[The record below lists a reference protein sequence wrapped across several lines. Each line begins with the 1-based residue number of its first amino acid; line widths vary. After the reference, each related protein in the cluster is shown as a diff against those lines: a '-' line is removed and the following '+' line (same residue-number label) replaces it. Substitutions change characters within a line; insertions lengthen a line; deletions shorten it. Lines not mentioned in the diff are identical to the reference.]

1 MGTFSSISDPA
12 SKKRSDQTEIMESRI
27 AEVCRSWEDEMSWR
41 SWEEEMSWRSWEE
54 EMSWRSWEDEMWID
68 VVGRCAGFPLLVGL
82 LIVCAK
88 VLQTHRICVTNII
101 FISGIAGDG

>member
-54 EMSWRSWEDEMWID
+54 EMSWRSWEK
-68 VVGRCAGFPLLVGL
+68 
-82 LIVCAK
+82 IVCAK

>member
-27 AEVCRSWEDEMSWR
+27 AEVCRSWED
-41 SWEEEMSWRSWEE
+41 EMSWRSWEE

>member
-41 SWEEEMSWRSWEE
+41 SWEEEMSWRSWEK
-54 EMSWRSWEDEMWID
+54 
-68 VVGRCAGFPLLVGL
+68 
-82 LIVCAK
+82 IVCAK